1 MANIVSEHED
11 GCLRIRLSSG
21 TTNALTT
28 AVIQDLAQAV
38 AEANRDAR
46 GAMLCGGDRF
56 FSNGVD
62 LDWALTQSRA
72 EIEEMF
78 RALAGLILG
87 MLESPLP
94 IVGAIK
100 GHAIGGAMAI
110 YLACDYRY
118 AATGRVLIGK
128 PEVLLGVPNPYYGDR
143 LLRFVAGDFVASDM
157 IYTGKLVRAEEGRA
171 LNLVHETGPKA
182 EIEADGV
189 ATPAVPARP
198 RTGCVPGIEAHAA
211 RQILCRPEGADALP
225 HRPPGGNLAWRRRT
239 GPPPRRRGAARAPTA
254 RRSLTRISRH
264 GRGPVPPSRLGQHI
278 KSYAGF
284 AGIKW
289 DKWD

>member
-1 MANIVSEHED
+1 MTNILCERED

-28 AVIQDLAQAV
+28 AVIQNLAQAV

-87 MLESPLP
+87 MLESPSP

-100 GHAIGGAMAI
+100 GHAIGGGMAI

-143 LLRFVAGDFVASDM
+143 SCASSP
-157 IYTGKLVRAEEGRA
+157 
-171 LNLVHETGPKA
+171 ETSS
-182 EIEADGV
+182 
-189 ATPAVPARP
+189 
-198 RTGCVPGIEAHAA
+198 
-211 RQILCRPEGADALP
+211 LP
-225 HRPPGGNLAWRRRT
+225 T
-239 GPPPRRRGAARAPTA
+239 
-254 RRSLTRISRH
+254 
-264 GRGPVPPSRLGQHI
+264 
-278 KSYAGF
+278 
-284 AGIKW
+284 
-289 DKWD
+289 

>member
-1 MANIVSEHED
+1 MAIILSEHED
-11 GCLRIRLSSG
+11 DCLRIRLTCG

-28 AVIQDLAQAV
+28 AVIHDLAQAV

-46 GAMLCGGDRF
+46 GAMLCGGEKF

-72 EIEEMF
+72 EIKEMF
-78 RALAGLILG
+78 EELAGLILG

-100 GHAIGGAMAI
+100 GHAIGGGTAI

-118 AATGRVLIGK
+118 AATGHVLIVQAGN
-128 PEVLLGVPNPYYGDR
+128 PARRANPYYGDQ

-171 LNLVHETGPKA
+171 LNLVHEVGPKS
-182 EIEADGV
+182 EIEGMAWERLLFLRDLAPEAFQESKRMRLGKFCADLREQMPTRIARQVEIWAGDE
-189 ATPAVPARP
+189 AQAVSAPARSGSSVAGAETVSSHIRP
-198 RTGCVPGIEAHAA
+198 RPQSDSIFRV
-211 RQILCRPEGADALP
+211 
-225 HRPPGGNLAWRRRT
+225 
-239 GPPPRRRGAARAPTA
+239 
-254 RRSLTRISRH
+254 
-264 GRGPVPPSRLGQHI
+264 GQDVR
-278 KSYAGF
+278 KF
-284 AGIKW
+284 
-289 DKWD
+289 